1 MNVNF
6 EKATTEDAEKLTKIS
21 VNSFNTDFDHAGRD
35 SIGGPPGYD
44 STEFHERM
52 IEEAT
57 KFYKITIDSHI
68 IGGFWFIEESFEKAY
83 LYRIFI
89 DSKYHNKGIG
99 LQSFNFLFQNFSS
112 IKEWSLQ
119 TPIWNTRTS
128 KFYKK
133 LGFVVTEKTDRFS
146 FLKRK

>member
-6 EKATTEDAEKLTKIS
+6 KIATKEDAEKLTIIS
-21 VNSFNTDFDHAGRD
+21 VNSFNTDFDLAGRK

-52 IEEAT
+52 IEEAS
-57 KFYKITIDSHI
+57 KFYKITIDNQI
-68 IGGFWFIEESFEKAY
+68 IGGFWFIEENIEKAY
-83 LYRIFI
+83 LYRIFV
-89 DSKYHNKGIG
+89 DSKFYKKGIG
-99 LQSFNFLFQNFSS
+99 LQSFNFLFQNFPR

-119 TPIWNTRTS
+119 TPIWNTRTP

-133 LGFVVTEKTDRFS
+133 LGFEVIEKTDRFL